1 MRQPKEDPA
10 PALAVGAGGGQQMQ
24 GTVEKN
30 RPSAA
35 DDLEDQDEEHSGGA
49 KYLLFHLGGEVQGVA
64 ITCVTEIIEMQKV
77 TAVPGMPG
85 YIKGVINLRNRVIPV
100 MDLRVRFGM
109 PAREYDDR
117 TCTVIVRIGSVSLG
131 LVVDTVAEV
140 HEIAEGD
147 VEPALAFGRSREQAR
162 FVSGLAKVGEKVVIV
177 IDPDRLIA
185 EEEVEAVRQAA
196 GPTG

>member
-1 MRQPKEDPA
+1 MPS
-10 PALAVGAGGGQQMQ
+10 
-24 GTVEKN
+24 TVTEKA
-30 RPSAA
+30 RSSAA
-35 DDLEDQDEEHSGGA
+35 VDDMEDEDEEHSGGA
-49 KYLLFHLGGEVQGVA
+49 KFLLFHLGGEVQGVA

-77 TAVPGMPG
+77 TGVPGMPP

-117 TCTVIVRIGSVSLG
+117 TCTVIVRIGNVALG

-140 HEIAEGD
+140 HEIADGD
-147 VEPALAFGRSREQAR
+147 VEPALDFGQTNKEGR

-177 IDPDRLIA
+177 IDPNRLIA
-185 EEEVEAVRQAA
+185 EGEIEAVRQAA
-196 GPTG
+196 NPEAPAAPAAPVAGATG